1 MNEKNIE
8 SKNVVKING
17 DDNLSSSDKY
27 TIILKLYKG
36 LQDNLETLE
45 KKVNSKKSKTE
56 VSQLAYKVDKI
67 ASGLQC
73 TLDFEN
79 EKTKK
84 ISENFRELYRHIR
97 FSMKMIYENE
107 DFKLLESSR
116 NIANTLYNSW
126 AKIKPII

>member
-45 KKVNSKKSKTE
+45 KYPVLLSNT
-56 VSQLAYKVDKI
+56 
-67 ASGLQC
+67 
-73 TLDFEN
+73 
-79 EKTKK
+79 EKTQA
-84 ISENFRELYRHIR
+84 IH
-97 FSMKMIYENE
+97 
-107 DFKLLESSR
+107 
-116 NIANTLYNSW
+116 
-126 AKIKPII
+126 